1 MQRKNSVNLMNIFKN
16 YKLMMTTCLVVF
28 SGISVTAKSKIVAI
42 DSIEA
47 LVQVAAEDGQQVRMK
62 SGVYAL
68 SDYLNE
74 ERIAK
79 LLAELPPQ
87 TETQRRPPRWFLRF
101 SGNNNTFDF
110 TGVTIEIDTELYS
123 QLPYG
128 YMRCIF
134 IDGDGNTLKG
144 LTIKNTGP
152 EDKGSNGNILSVFGN
167 NTLLEDV
174 KLYVRG
180 STYGY
185 GDLFGKGGPVLTHLQ
200 KQSGIMVAGQNN
212 TLRRCKVFSRA
223 FGHCFYIQTQGH
235 DTRDI
240 LLEDCYAEGAMR
252 STNSILAET
261 GGLAEELN
269 YRSVYL
275 NRDGRYMI
283 SPGYTKS
290 LSEDGFRTY
299 GGVGKVTLRNCT
311 AKNTRAGFE
320 IGGTNDS
327 ENRTLLQGCQA
338 IGTERAF
345 LLGSNVLVRDCRGD
359 IQYGPL
365 LYLRENTVGSDV
377 ELELIPGMPNSLVHT
392 IASIAGKNHRIRLYN
407 NASQVSTPALPIMLG
422 FGMPAHGEMSSPIVP
437 METEGVEL
445 INQLVN
451 QTVIVS
457 DEAKNV
463 KVVSSAPVLQDSESK
478 KMSGRGKW

>member
-1 MQRKNSVNLMNIFKN
+1 MNVFKK
-16 YKLMMTTCLVVF
+16 YKLILTACLVVF
-28 SGISVTAKSKIVAI
+28 SVVSVKAGATVVEIESL
-42 DSIEA
+42 EA
-47 LVQVAAEDGQQVRMK
+47 LVQVAAMDGQQVRMK
-62 SGVYAL
+62 PGVYAL
-68 SDYLNE
+68 SDYLNR
-74 ERIAK
+74 ERMAK
-79 LLAELPPQ
+79 LLTELPPQ
-87 TETQRRPPRWFLRF
+87 TETQQRPPRWFLRF
-101 SGNNNTFDF
+101 GGNNNTFDF
-110 TGVTIEIDTELYS
+110 AGVTIEIDTDLYS

-128 YMRCIF
+128 YMRCVF
-134 IDGDGNTLKG
+134 IDGDGNTIKG

-167 NTLLEDV
+167 NTLLEDI

-212 TLRRCKVFSRA
+212 TLKRCKVFSRA
-223 FGHCFYIQTQGH
+223 LGHCFYIQTQGH

-252 STNSILAET
+252 ATNDILAET
-261 GGLAEELN
+261 GGLAEELK
-269 YRSVYL
+269 YRSVYP

-320 IGGTNDS
+320 IGGTNDA
-327 ENRTLLQGCQA
+327 ENRTVLQACQA
-338 IGTERAF
+338 FGTERAF

-377 ELELIPGMPNSLVHT
+377 ELELIPGMPASLVHT
-392 IASIAGKNHRIRLYN
+392 IATIAGKNHRVRLYN
-407 NASQVSTPALPIMLG
+407 NAPQIPTPALPVMLG
-422 FGMPAHGEMSSPIVP
+422 FGMPAHAEMSSPILP
-437 METEGVEL
+437 METENVEL
-445 INQLVN
+445 INDLEN
-451 QTVIVS
+451 QSVIVS

-463 KVVSSAPVLQDSESK
+463 KLMSSAPELKDSESK
-478 KMSGRGKW
+478 QMSGRGKW

>member
-1 MQRKNSVNLMNIFKN
+1 MNLFKK
-16 YKLMMTTCLVVF
+16 YKLTITACLVVF
-28 SGISVTAKSKIVAI
+28 SVISVRARSKV
-42 DSIEA
+42 IEIESLEV
-47 LVQVAAEDGQQVRMK
+47 LVQVTANDGQQIRMK
-62 SGVYAL
+62 PGVYAL

-74 ERIAK
+74 ERFAK
-79 LLAELPPQ
+79 LLTELPPQ
-87 TETQRRPPRWFLRF
+87 TEAQRRPPRWFLRF

-128 YMRCIF
+128 YMRCVF

-212 TLRRCKVFSRA
+212 TLKRCKVFSRA

-235 DTRDI
+235 ETRDI

-252 STNSILAET
+252 TTNDILAET

-269 YRSVYL
+269 YRSVYQ
-275 NRDGRYMI
+275 NRDGSYMI

-320 IGGTNDS
+320 IGGTNDAD
-327 ENRTLLQGCQA
+327 NRTTLQGCQA
-338 IGTERAF
+338 FGTERAF

-377 ELELIPGMPNSLVHT
+377 ELELIPGMPKSLVHT
-392 IASIAGKNHRIRLYN
+392 ITTIAGKNHRVRLYN
-407 NASQVSTPALPIMLG
+407 NAPQIPTPAIPVMLG
-422 FGMPAHGEMSSPIVP
+422 FGMPAHAEMSSPILP
-437 METEGVEL
+437 METENVEL
-445 INQLVN
+445 INELEHVV
-451 QTVIVS
+451 VIKS
-457 DEAKNV
+457 DDAKNLEV
-463 KVVSSAPVLQDSESK
+463 ISSALQLQHSESQ